1 MKLLDRYKRIINNP
15 RPGDQS
21 LMPNH
26 REIEETGSSELISAS
41 VKKFRIQY
49 IFVLALIIFFEAVM
63 IIRGLVY
70 FDLTKLRRILYMV
83 SYVLLLTF
91 SVPCMIFMI
100 SSNKKGVVTRAQITL
115 VYIYCI
121 FLTVWSAGIS
131 LLDIYGGH
139 TPIVFMTV
147 VMGTGALAFIR
158 PILYISIV
166 TPLSALLAW
175 FASRFGDSAV
185 AGPGYLINFFVFVVF
200 TLFIISRQFYQN
212 KVDYV
217 IMKKI
222 EQYSYHDQLTGL
234 KNRYALLNV
243 LENFGDVFYFGMF
256 DFDDFKK
263 INDACGHDFGDSTL
277 CEVAHLLEEA
287 FDGLAFRYG
296 GDEFVVVS
304 TERKDEIMRRCLQ
317 INSELNKKYP
327 DIPVQLSGGF
337 YLPRSKDETYEDYL
351 KYADNALYQAKDLG
365 KGRFVF
371 YEESPV

>member
-1 MKLLDRYKRIINNP
+1 MKLFDGYKHILNNP
-15 RPGDQS
+15 KPGELS
-21 LMPNH
+21 LMPSR

-41 VKKFRIQY
+41 VKKFRKQY

-70 FDLTKLRRILYMV
+70 FDFTKLRRVLYMV
-83 SYVLLLTF
+83 GYVLLLTF
-91 SVPCMIFMI
+91 SSVSVVFMI
-100 SSNKKGVVTRAQITL
+100 LSCKKDVVTRAHINL
-115 VYIYCI
+115 VYAYCI
-121 FLTVWSAGIS
+121 FLTFWSAGIS

-147 VMGTGALAFIR
+147 VMGTGALAFIQ
-158 PILYISIV
+158 PLLYMCII
-166 TPLSALLAW
+166 TPLSVLLAW
-175 FASRFGDSAV
+175 FASTFGDRAV
-185 AGPGYLINFFVFVVF
+185 SGPGYLINFFVFIVF
-200 TLFIISRQFYQN
+200 TLFIVTRQFYQN
-212 KVDYV
+212 KLDYV

-234 KNRYALLNV
+234 KNRYALLSI
-243 LENFGDVFYFGMF
+243 LEDFGEVFYFGMF

-263 INDACGHDFGDSTL
+263 INDARGHDFGDSTL
-277 CEVAHLLEEA
+277 CEVARLLDEK

-304 TERKDEIMRRCLQ
+304 TERKAEIMRRCLL
-317 INSELNKKYP
+317 INSELQDKYP

-337 YLPRSKDETYEDYL
+337 YMPRSKDETYEDYL
-351 KYADNALYQAKDLG
+351 KYADDALYRSKSLG

-371 YEESPV
+371 YEDE